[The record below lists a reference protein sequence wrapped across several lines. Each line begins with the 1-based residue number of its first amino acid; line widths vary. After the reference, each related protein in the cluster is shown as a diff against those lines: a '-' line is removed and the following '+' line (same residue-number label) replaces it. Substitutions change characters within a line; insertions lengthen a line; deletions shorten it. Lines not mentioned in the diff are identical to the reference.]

1 MATAYVKYR
10 SGGGYQQVADYD
22 YVLDYR
28 KLMEIGYYRDSGFMP
43 MVLPSEST
51 ALNSVADF
59 DSDGQVSIGTGSRVA
74 SQFGTYA
81 EMSNDSLGGYAGKA
95 VTAQQPDEISHTAP
109 RQLSW
114 FETTLTF
121 LADSSTTATFTAAS
135 NGATPALLR
144 LTVADALLF
153 SGKTVSLSGADLPNT
168 TFANQLY
175 YATATSATELLLQE
189 VVGGAFVAWGDA
201 GTGSRIITVVEKK
214 AEFPWA
220 NIFGYSDTAPT
231 R

>member
-1 MATAYVKYR
+1 MATADVKYR

-43 MVLPSEST
+43 MVLSKETLS
-51 ALNSVADF
+51 LNPVDDAILATVGS
-59 DSDGQVSIGTGSRVA
+59 GGVSGGV
-74 SQFGTYA
+74 FGT
-81 EMSNDSLGGYAGKA
+81 EFSFDINLPGSSKA
-95 VTAQQPDEISHTAP
+95 MFTQQPDEVSHTAP

-121 LADSSTTATFTAAS
+121 LADSSTSVAFTADS

-144 LTVADALLF
+144 LTVANALLF

-175 YATATSATELLLQE
+175 YATAISATQLLLQE

-201 GTGSRIITVVEKK
+201 GDGSRIITVVEKK

-220 NIFGYSDTAPT
+220 NIFGWSDTAPT

>member
-28 KLMEIGYYRDSGFMP
+28 KLMEIGYYRDSGF
-43 MVLPSEST
+43 VPSI
-51 ALNSVADF
+51 VVR
-59 DSDGQVSIGTGSRVA
+59 DGQTFTEPGQVDGDIRLGSGQTQQYDIGVAARVN
-74 SQFGTYA
+74 STWGIP
-81 EMSNDSLGGYAGKA
+81 GV
-95 VTAQQPDEISHTAP
+95 VTPGIVAAAPDEISHTAP

-114 FETTLTF
+114 HETTLTF

-189 VVGGAFVAWGDA
+189 VVGGDFVAWGDA
-201 GTGSRIITVVEKK
+201 GDGSRIITVVEKK

-220 NIFGYSDTAPT
+220 NIFGWSDTAPT

>member
-28 KLMEIGYYRDSGFMP
+28 KLMEIGYYRDSGF
-43 MVLPSEST
+43 VPSI
-51 ALNSVADF
+51 VVR
-59 DSDGQVSIGTGSRVA
+59 DGQTFTAPGQVGDVRLGSGQSAQYDIGISATVDSTYIVDGNTLATPGIVS
-74 SQFGTYA
+74 
-81 EMSNDSLGGYAGKA
+81 SN
-95 VTAQQPDEISHTAP
+95 PDEISHTAP

-175 YATATSATELLLQE
+175 YATAISATQLLLQE
-189 VVGGAFVAWGDA
+189 VVGGDFVAWGDA
-201 GTGSRIITVVEKK
+201 GDGSRIITVVEKK

-220 NIFGYSDTAPT
+220 NIFGWSDTAPT

>member
-28 KLMEIGYYRDSGFMP
+28 KLMEIGYYRDSGF
-43 MVLPSEST
+43 VPSI
-51 ALNSVADF
+51 VVR
-59 DSDGQVSIGTGSRVA
+59 DGQTLAEPGQIDGDIRLGSGQTQQYDIGVSARVSPTWGSPLTATPGIVA
-74 SQFGTYA
+74 
-81 EMSNDSLGGYAGKA
+81 
-95 VTAQQPDEISHTAP
+95 TAPDEVSHTSP

-114 FETTLTF
+114 HETTLTF

-189 VVGGAFVAWGDA
+189 VVGGDFVAWGDA

-220 NIFGYSDTAPT
+220 NIFGWSDTAPT